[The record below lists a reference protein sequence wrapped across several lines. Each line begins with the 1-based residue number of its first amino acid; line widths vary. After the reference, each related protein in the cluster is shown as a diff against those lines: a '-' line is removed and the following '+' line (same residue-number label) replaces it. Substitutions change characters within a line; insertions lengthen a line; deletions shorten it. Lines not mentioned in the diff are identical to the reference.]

1 MADDVPSVLEDI
13 RVDIDTFNSRSKSFE
28 EIMGKLCD
36 RIDGLNDQMGFVMQF
51 VTSGRLERLEKQ
63 CQNLVFN
70 LQGFDPDPVDVAP
83 PAAVPPRFRGA
94 GRKVTHANH
103 KPKASTPAPEPTSTA
118 AAPAAPASAPAPT
131 SNNQAEAA
139 AEDMFAVEES
149 SGGDE
154 SAPPSQAAPVVAGA
168 PAPSPKEATAASS
181 SAPSDTDSASAEGG
195 ELPKTKEVVNLQ
207 VFRGEDAESRKRW
220 AWLISQVKMMCM
232 LKRGTGLTNMRL
244 PKNQSMASRIERI
257 ETRMDEYP
265 KPEAIFEMM
274 EEIDPIKE
282 RLQLLEE
289 ELPNLQEQLDGLM
302 YLKEEVK
309 MHGND
314 IRELQAKV
322 TKNIEHIATLQA
334 DSAKHDDKLNTH
346 DRKLGE
352 LEEHFKDLED
362 DLNRKLIELEEDIRA
377 EIEEKI
383 NFQKQ
388 LEKEQLLQFEESM
401 GTVGKLKDALE
412 CALERK
418 RRLPKEKKILE
429 TTKEGLTTLEM
440 ETIVALQKV
449 SSRDKE
455 EKPTREVV
463 EALQQLMSNCQVM
476 LRKDAKILAQR
487 EEANSKMPG
496 AGADV
501 VPGWTPL
508 GECMG
513 EFGTEVS
520 VEDVMKEVIECS
532 IECLNPHLRL
542 LRGQLNTEGIA
553 EEDRFDRD
561 FLLQKVDAKI
571 NLKAETVWVQTE
583 LDLKENKGPLDALTQ
598 RIDALQI
605 SIEAK
610 QQEYTAKLGKS
621 INETMA
627 RFNRLQEQIGT
638 KAAKEQMAR
647 ELEELDTKIMKLTG
661 DNMDKA
667 REFILNAVQDKVN
680 RKELEDALRSLQG
693 DDESSADLDVVAS
706 FMPFRCLA
714 CNKPLK
720 KVQEVRKFAQQQS
733 FFPPSSSHAPNSLH
747 ILRPQ
752 SSPSIPSKRNPGP
765 IHTRLGSSDTKNDI
779 FSRSTTS
786 LPPPQLRGSGGKSSR
801 IGMIS
806 GNSLTS
812 TAGGGG
818 MGQIPEGSSQVYASY
833 PGFLPSMPKK
843 LAKGGPGML

>member
-1 MADDVPSVLEDI
+1 M
-13 RVDIDTFNSRSKSFE
+13 
-28 EIMGKLCD
+28 
-36 RIDGLNDQMGFVMQF
+36 
-51 VTSGRLERLEKQ
+51 
-63 CQNLVFN
+63 
-70 LQGFDPDPVDVAP
+70 
-83 PAAVPPRFRGA
+83 
-94 GRKVTHANH
+94 
-103 KPKASTPAPEPTSTA
+103 
-118 AAPAAPASAPAPT
+118 
-131 SNNQAEAA
+131 
-139 AEDMFAVEES
+139 
-149 SGGDE
+149 
-154 SAPPSQAAPVVAGA
+154 
-168 PAPSPKEATAASS
+168 
-181 SAPSDTDSASAEGG
+181 
-195 ELPKTKEVVNLQ
+195 Q
-207 VFRGEDAESRKRW
+207 VFRGEDAASRKRW

-257 ETRMDEYP
+257 ETRLDEYP
-265 KPEAIFEMM
+265 KPEALFEMM

-282 RLQLLEE
+282 RLVILEE
-289 ELPNLQEQLDGLM
+289 ELPKMQDQLDGLM

-309 MHGND
+309 LHGND
-314 IRELQAKV
+314 IRELQQKV
-322 TKNIEHIATLQA
+322 TTNIDHIKQLQE
-334 DSAKHDDKLNTH
+334 DSKRHEDKLDKH

-352 LEEHFKDLED
+352 LEENFKDLED
-362 DLNRKLIELEEDIRA
+362 DLNRKLVELEEDIRA

-401 GTVGKLKDALE
+401 GTVSKLKDALE
-412 CALERK
+412 CSLERK
-418 RRLPKEKKILE
+418 RRLPKDKKIKDS
-429 TTKEGLTTLEM
+429 TKQGLTELEM

-449 SSRDKE
+449 NSRDKE
-455 EKPTREVV
+455 EKPTREVI
-463 EALQQLMSNCQVM
+463 EALQTLMSNCQTI
-476 LRKDAKILAQR
+476 LRKDAKIAALRAKA
-487 EEANSKMPG
+487 EEGMPG
-496 AGADV
+496 AGQDIE
-501 VPGWTPL
+501 PEWTAL

-513 EFGTEVS
+513 EFGTDVT
-520 VEDVMKEVIECS
+520 VEDIMREVIETS

-542 LRGQLNTEGIA
+542 LRTQLATEGSM
-553 EEDRFDRD
+553 EVDRNDRD
-561 FLLQKVDAKI
+561 VLLKKVGERVD
-571 NLKAETVWVQTE
+571 LKAETVWVEQE
-583 LDLKENKGPLDALTQ
+583 LEKKEDKGPLQALTE
-598 RIDALQI
+598 RIDALQV

-627 RFNRLQEQIGT
+627 RFNKLQEQIGT

-693 DDESSADLDVVAS
+693 DDESSADLEVVAS

-720 KVQEVRKFAQQQS
+720 KIQEVKKFSQQQS

-806 GNSLTS
+806 GSSLTS
-812 TAGGGG
+812 TAGGGSI
-818 MGQIPEGSSQVYASY
+818 QPIDSNAQVFASY

-843 LAKGGPGML
+843 LGKAGPGML